1 MLAFGGRSLSAL
13 MVVAATATA
22 GAQQKAC
29 DIDEGTPNQ
38 VARAVLDL
46 QLAQNSGKP
55 EDAANKLK
63 DAVKLLTEGDV
74 KKNPVGRSMVLGK
87 TLVLWMAQPSVT
99 NGMSTRGAIG
109 FTTDPTA
116 PYDVIAGIDS
126 AFTVVE
132 TANPDCVS
140 QTAGWRQQKGW
151 VDLVNQAIE
160 LANAEKPDSAM
171 VIAKRSLQLSRTS
184 PYGYMVL
191 AQATASK
198 ASQAADSTAR
208 NTQAKQAITLYKQ
221 AIAAAE
227 KDTAQADTRRQMQ
240 YALGTFA
247 INLADMSSGAD
258 KTAFTQEAKAAFDA
272 LAKDPGTKYADAA
285 RTGQA
290 RIATVSGDTAAIKGS
305 YAEQLANPSAFS
317 YNSLMQG
324 AVTAARANQVPDA
337 IKLFE
342 AARTMNPQHRDVL
355 YNLARLYLLDS
366 AYSKGVP
373 VARQLVSV
381 DPSNPDNYQLLAIA
395 YASMK
400 KTYDAKAKD
409 AEAKAKALGQRANA
423 ARTSAA
429 AKNAAIDSAA
439 KLTPV
444 IKAYQDSAKVA
455 VDSAIKYNNAM
466 TSLPAK
472 VEFNEFTPTDAKTT
486 LGGSL
491 TNQTDAAKSFN
502 LKIEFV
508 DKAGNVVGSQDV
520 PVGPVAPHQSVKFTA
535 TATGAG
541 IVAFRYK
548 PVS

>member
-1 MLAFGGRSLSAL
+1 MLAFGGRSFSAL
-13 MVVAATATA
+13 ILVAATATA

-29 DIDEGTPNQ
+29 DVDEGTPNQ
-38 VARAVLDL
+38 VARAVLNL
-46 QLAQNSGKP
+46 QLAQNSAKP
-55 EDAANKLK
+55 EDAAGKLK
-63 DAVKLLTEGDV
+63 DAVKLLTDGDV
-74 KKNPVGRSMVLGK
+74 KKNPVGRSLVLGK
-87 TLVLWMAQPSVT
+87 TLVLWMAQPSVA

-132 TANPDCVS
+132 TANPECATL
-140 QTAGWRQQKGW
+140 TAGWRQQKAW

-160 LANAEKPDSAM
+160 LANSDKADSAM
-171 VIAKRSLQLSRTS
+171 IVAKRSLQLSRTS

-191 AQATASK
+191 AQATAAKS
-198 ASQAADSTAR
+198 SRADSTAR
-208 NTQAKQAITLYKQ
+208 TAQAKEAITLYKQ

-227 KDTAQADTRRQMQ
+227 KDTAQTETRRQMQ

-247 INLADMSSGAD
+247 VNMAEMSSGAD
-258 KTAFTQEAKAAFDA
+258 RTAFMQEAKAAFEA
-272 LAKDPGTKYADAA
+272 LSKDPGTKYADAA

-290 RIATVSGDTAAIKGS
+290 RVATITGDTAAIKGS

-317 YNSLMQG
+317 YNSLMQA
-324 AVTAARANQVPDA
+324 AVTAARANQTRDA
-337 IKLFE
+337 LKLFE
-342 AARTMNPQHRDVL
+342 AAHAVNPQHRDVL

-366 AYSKGVP
+366 AYSKGIP
-373 VARQLVSV
+373 VARQLVAV
-381 DPSNPDNYQLLAIA
+381 DPSNPDNFQLVAIA
-395 YASMK
+395 YASQK
-400 KTYDAKAKD
+400 KTYDAKVKEY
-409 AEAKAKALGQRANA
+409 EAKAKTLGQRANTA
-423 ARTSAA
+423 KSAA
-429 AKNAAIDSAA
+429 VQKAAIDSSA
-439 KLTPV
+439 KLTPL

-466 TSLPAK
+466 TTLPAK
-472 VEFNEFTPTDAKTT
+472 VEFTEFTPTDAKTT
-486 LGGSL
+486 LGGSV
-491 TNQTDAAKSFN
+491 TNQTDAAKTFN

-520 PVGPVAPHQSVKFTA
+520 SVGPVQPHQYSSFTA

-548 PVS
+548 VTS